1 MIEDFKIER
10 ISQIII
16 HVLYSRFENFPI
28 DAEGNRNAPFHTAF
42 LKAFAD
48 KLQDKINDI
57 NYFITMSS
65 WLHGLS
71 TTLGQTFFEKTAH
84 ILSDGEK
91 REYTSKKLGLLK
103 ITEHQSTEITNI
115 ISDLYND
122 VCVPNVANEEQ
133 RINALNYGN
142 EVYATGFSADVYYE
156 TDNEIIA
163 IELKSVKP
171 NSGEMRGEKK
181 KILEGKTALQR
192 LNPHKQVK
200 FYIGFP
206 FDPTGNG
213 TEYNK
218 ERFSN
223 TVINLRKSFALNEML
238 IAEELWDKL
247 SGSSGT
253 MQTLLDLINTIA
265 TTDFI
270 DNFNYINDINNRLEP
285 KYLNIL
291 RKWNLHDEIFIIS
304 NIDSIIQKSK
314 TNKSLQKLI
323 NSTLFDTSGKYK
335 TERAH
340 DIISLLRK
348 N

>member
-1 MIEDFKIER
+1 
-10 ISQIII
+10 
-16 HVLYSRFENFPI
+16 
-28 DAEGNRNAPFHTAF
+28 
-42 LKAFAD
+42 
-48 KLQDKINDI
+48 
-57 NYFITMSS
+57 
-65 WLHGLS
+65 
-71 TTLGQTFFEKTAH
+71 
-84 ILSDGEK
+84 
-91 REYTSKKLGLLK
+91 
-103 ITEHQSTEITNI
+103 
-115 ISDLYND
+115 
-122 VCVPNVANEEQ
+122 
-133 RINALNYGN
+133 
-142 EVYATGFSADVYYE
+142 
-156 TDNEIIA
+156 
-163 IELKSVKP
+163 
-171 NSGEMRGEKK
+171 MRGEKK